1 MNCCN
6 NNCLEFIS
14 PNCIEVQELSLTTL
28 ETPSTLT
35 ELITQIDAKLSS
47 QIEDVS
53 TQNIT
58 IDLKCLGA
66 GCVGIEDFLGHWT
79 LIATAS
85 GGNFGVTLP
94 FDPGL
99 FILEFIKIYAN
110 GVMINSVSTYGTPV
124 AIPGAAISSGFTA
137 TISVMYNS
145 PNGMIHFVS
154 TLTFPANLIGGN
166 SGDFALN
173 CVNSTVT
180 TLTVQSLFQILIDK
194 LCT

>member
-28 ETPSTLT
+28 ETPATLT
-35 ELITQIDAKLSS
+35 ELITQIDTKLSA
-47 QIEDVS
+47 QIENVS

-66 GCVGIEDFLGHWT
+66 GCAGTEDFSGNWALLST
-79 LIATAS
+79 LS
-85 GGNFGVTLP
+85 GGNLGITLP
-94 FDPGL
+94 FEAGT
-99 FILEFIKIYAN
+99 FILEFIKIYAG
-110 GVMINSVSTYGTPV
+110 GVMINSVSTYGTPI
-124 AIPGAAISSGFTA
+124 AIPGSVITTGFTA
-137 TISVMYNS
+137 TVSVMYNS